1 MGWQGCFEGRADGLA
16 GSGVWEEES
25 CQRRWSGQWVE
36 CRCGQGAVFL
46 WGQAGVAGG
55 GDVGSGLWVAAAVPS
70 RVSGQ
75 RLKLW
80 DLGAL

>member
-1 MGWQGCFEGRADGLA
+1 MEVVQAVGRVSLRAGRGLPLGPGW
-16 GSGVWEEES
+16 
-25 CQRRWSGQWVE
+25 
-36 CRCGQGAVFL
+36 
-46 WGQAGVAGG
+46 VAGG
-55 GDVGSGLWVAAAVPS
+55 GDVGSGLWGAAAVPS